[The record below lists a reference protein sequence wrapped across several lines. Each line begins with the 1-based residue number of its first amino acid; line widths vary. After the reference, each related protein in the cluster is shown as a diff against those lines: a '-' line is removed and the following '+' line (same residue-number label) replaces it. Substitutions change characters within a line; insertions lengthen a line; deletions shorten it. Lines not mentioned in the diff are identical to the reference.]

1 MMGCNMIFKEIIW
14 KIIPKLS
21 LLLLLIW
28 SIAVLIS
35 GQWWHD
41 QEPYL
46 VEIFKNLFQKQKN
59 NGLESWYTKLSNHCM
74 KCKQPTRSDS
84 LWIEWLDGAPVAH
97 WVKCSP
103 TDLVVPSSSPAQDE
117 IFSTVN
123 RVPLH
128 TAFHYH
134 PPIVL
139 IWLKYCWKERKIA
152 NHRVTGD
159 KLWEDMIKLSI
170 WLHANRWKLLNCW
183 KSFYIL
189 YILGK

>member
-1 MMGCNMIFKEIIW
+1 MMGRNMIFKEIIW

-21 LLLLLIW
+21 LLLLHIW
-28 SIAVLIS
+28 SIAVLVS

-46 VEIFKNLFQKQKN
+46 VEIFKNHFQKQKN

-84 LWIEWLDGAPVAH
+84 LWIESLGGAPVAH

-103 TDLVVPSSSPAQDE
+103 TALVVPSSSPAQDE

-134 PPIVL
+134 LPIVL
-139 IWLKYCWKERKIA
+139 ILKSQTIEWLEINCEKTWSRCLFDCMLIAESCWIVENLFI
-152 NHRVTGD
+152 
-159 KLWEDMIKLSI
+159 
-170 WLHANRWKLLNCW
+170 
-183 KSFYIL
+183 FYTF
-189 YILGK
+189 